1 MINITI
7 IVKTLTSRP
16 ARKVYRKMAIST
28 VKTAGAIAG
37 EVVTYFAAN
46 KIIKKIRKETDFEPV
61 EPVTIRL
68 INVPPAEAEA

>member
-1 MINITI
+1 MNTAI

-16 ARKVYRKMAIST
+16 ARRVYRKMAICT
-28 VKTAGAIAG
+28 AKTAGAIAG

-46 KIIKKIRKETDFEPV
+46 KIIKGISKKTDFEPV
-61 EPVTIRL
+61 EPVTIKL